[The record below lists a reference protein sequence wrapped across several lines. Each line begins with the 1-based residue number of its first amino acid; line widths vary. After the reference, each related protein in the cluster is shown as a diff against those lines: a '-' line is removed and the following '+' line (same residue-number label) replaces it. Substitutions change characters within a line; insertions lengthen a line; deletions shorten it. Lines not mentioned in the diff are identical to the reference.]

1 MALPDKLLQ
10 SMNTITLEDE
20 EEGVFEIEETIS
32 SDGGLQIQEINPKLC
47 MVGRFI
53 SEGRVD
59 FMALQ
64 HTMAAL
70 WRPEK
75 GVYMKELDTN
85 LYLFHF
91 YHEVD
96 VKRVMEGCPWSF
108 NRRALIMA
116 RMKEGKNPRSIE
128 LNTIDLWVQVY
139 DLKIGVMSERVLK
152 AIGDYIG
159 RFVDSCPSNF
169 KGVWREYMRIQ
180 VSVNLCV
187 SLKRRMKLKMPGDE

>member
-1 MALPDKLLQ
+1 MQ
-10 SMNTITLEDE
+10 VQ
-20 EEGVFEIEETIS
+20 GF
-32 SDGGLQIQEINPKLC
+32 NPKLC
-47 MVGRFI
+47 VVGRFL

-70 WRPEK
+70 WRPGK

-85 LYLFHF
+85 LYLFQF

-96 VKRVMEGCPWSF
+96 AKRVMEGCPWSF

-116 RMKEGKNPRSIE
+116 RLKEGENPRCVE
-128 LNTIDLWVQVY
+128 PNTIDLWVQVY
-139 DLKIGVMSERVLK
+139 DLKIGVMPERILK
-152 AIGDYIG
+152 GIGDYVG

-169 KGVWREYMRIQ
+169 KGVLREYMGI
-180 VSVNLCV
+180 
-187 SLKRRMKLKMPGDE
+187 